1 MAWDPATPPPAA
13 CNGHTR
19 GGNPKRGCL
28 LSSHIERLGNP
39 GSTNP
44 CCNLSTSAHV
54 SVAPAIS
61 AQKPL
66 PTYPP
71 GGGSTLPLKSHQSFL
86 GDWHERVGWP
96 CWPVAE
102 IATLASDCRT
112 MTHPGAW
119 SAAGPC
125 NHTHTGL
132 APHRRAQRTR
142 SRLPRSSTTSQCTA
156 TPVGARTCTARR

>member
-1 MAWDPATPPPAA
+1 MLAARCSLVVQQGCWYVVRGVRGGMGPSNTTDPATPPPAA

-61 AQKPL
+61 VQKPL
-66 PTYPP
+66 PRNPP
-71 GGGSTLPLKSHQSFL
+71 GGARVKLAIDVPPVLL
-86 GDWHERVGWP
+86 GIYWPEPCSWMAMLAWPRFALWHV
-96 CWPVAE
+96 
-102 IATLASDCRT
+102 LA
-112 MTHPGAW
+112 HP
-119 SAAGPC
+119 
-125 NHTHTGL
+125 
-132 APHRRAQRTR
+132 
-142 SRLPRSSTTSQCTA
+142 
-156 TPVGARTCTARR
+156 